1 MKSQKDVDNKLI
13 IVNRQLF
20 NKKETIIL
28 PEETPEDVPFTPVK
42 ENVLAAMLASFEKL
56 GYKFSYQDI
65 RKMAIMS
72 EERLTEQVYLP
83 LLDALKEAK
92 GMDVE
97 HHILFPDFPRTAQ
110 ILDIDTLSGF
120 RFMSYFTTLYDEYIA
135 KINAFAESSLTSA
148 LRDAMKALAQRK
160 QEEDE
165 AYKGDG
171 REILSAIYHNSLKE
185 SGAASDQPEL

>member
-1 MKSQKDVDNKLI
+1 MKSQKDVDNKLT

-110 ILDIDTLSGF
+110 VLDIDTLSGF

-148 LRDAMKALAQRK
+148 LRDAMKALVQRK
-160 QEEDE
+160 QEED
-165 AYKGDG
+165 
-171 REILSAIYHNSLKE
+171 
-185 SGAASDQPEL
+185 